1 MRHSLDIYMS
11 YKGKRKNDKIYLDSS
26 DIRLYNKLYKC
37 IKGGINKW
45 EIRRK
50 KLGEAEL
57 EIMQVVWDSG
67 NPVTSNYILK
77 ELQERRSWQLS
88 TLMTS
93 LASLA
98 DKGFI
103 SCDRSTGRNLYTSI
117 ISEKEY
123 KTGASKHFLEKLY
136 NNSIQNMITALYDSK
151 EIKNSDIEELRNFL
165 DQLEDD

>member
-1 MRHSLDIYMS
+1 M
-11 YKGKRKNDKIYLDSS
+11 KNTL
-26 DIRLYNKLYKC
+26 
-37 IKGGINKW
+37 
-45 EIRRK
+45 K

-57 EIMQVVWDSG
+57 EIMQVVWNSE

-77 ELQERRSWQLS
+77 ELQERRSWPLS

-93 LASLA
+93 LARLA

-117 ISEKEY
+117 ISENEY

-136 NNSIQNMITALYDSK
+136 NNSLQNMITALYQSK
-151 EIKNSDIEELRNFL
+151 EIKSSDIEELRNFL
-165 DQLEDD
+165 DQLEDE

>member
-1 MRHSLDIYMS
+1 MGSTQ
-11 YKGKRKNDKIYLDSS
+11 
-26 DIRLYNKLYKC
+26 
-37 IKGGINKW
+37 
-45 EIRRK
+45 K

-57 EIMQVVWDSG
+57 EIMQVIWSSE

-77 ELQERRSWQLS
+77 ELQERRRWQLS

-93 LASLA
+93 LTRLT

-117 ISEKEY
+117 ISENDY

-136 NNSIQNMITALYDSK
+136 NNSIQNMITALYSSK
-151 EIKNSDIEELRNFL
+151 EIRHSDIQELRNFL
-165 DQLEDD
+165 DKLEEE